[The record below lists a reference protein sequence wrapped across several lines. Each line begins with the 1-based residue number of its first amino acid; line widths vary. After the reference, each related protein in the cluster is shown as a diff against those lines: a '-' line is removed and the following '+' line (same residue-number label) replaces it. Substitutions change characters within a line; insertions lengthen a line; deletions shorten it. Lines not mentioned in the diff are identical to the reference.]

1 MLIASYFNL
10 KRKRP
15 ESRWTGLLKNISRNV
30 HIIVYVQFLNTKF
43 LANLRLF

>member
-30 HIIVYVQFLNTKF
+30 VDISLYMSNF
-43 LANLRLF
+43 